1 MKTQVSRLRKQR
13 VRTTGSAM
21 AMSRAAAMAVLLA
34 WTPSSIGSANHDSAP
49 AKLPA
54 VPSQAAGMKEAP
66 ANPGHGPGAFPTGP
80 MCAEPGVIRAK
91 RFTEGN
97 GELADAVGCG
107 IGNNLAGGPPSRT
120 SDEERVDVAT
130 FLAWHVEGR
139 NLGQDVYQAT
149 LSAPSRTN
157 AQDQDR
163 RASALTAGGP
173 FWTTIAR

>member
-1 MKTQVSRLRKQR
+1 MKTKVSRLHKQR
-13 VRTTGSAM
+13 VRITGSAM
-21 AMSRAAAMAVLLA
+21 AMFRAAAMAVLLA

-49 AKLPA
+49 GKVPA
-54 VPSQAAGMKEAP
+54 GPAQAAGMKAAP
-66 ANPGHGPGAFPTGP
+66 ADPEYGPGALPTGP
-80 MCAEPGVIRAK
+80 MCAEFGVIRAK

-97 GELADAVGCG
+97 GVFADAIGCG

-120 SDEERVDVAT
+120 YDEERVDVAT

-149 LSAPSRTN
+149 LSAPLRTN
-157 AQDQDR
+157 AQDH
-163 RASALTAGGP
+163 RASALTVVGP